1 MAALMLLGTISVSAA
16 GPAAPP
22 DSTATAE
29 NGIVTITWSP
39 PSASNIIVQSG
50 CTASNLSM
58 TPVAKAFMAQHPS
71 FDIRLAGGTND
82 FAFTEW
88 TEGRSDIAQAS
99 RAINANEMAEAQREG
114 LRPVDILIGAEAVAV
129 LVNPDLGIEDMSMEQ
144 LRGIYNG
151 SITTW
156 SDVGGPDLPVER
168 VGGMWGT
175 NAYNLI
181 NSMVLSGDRYAI
193 MSQYDAAAIPSEVIR
208 RDGGI
213 GFLLRGQVQ
222 PADES
227 MVVGISAAEGSR
239 YIKPDEGAVFSSA
252 YPLSRTLHLVMDGEP
267 DGALGSWI
275 SFILDP
281 DKGQAILEE
290 NGFFS
295 LPDGDRESGMKMIAG
310 TLNETLAFHVY
321 RSHDGTEERFVIN
334 GTTFT
339 DEMPPLGVNITYQVS
354 SVIDGEEGER
364 SPPLHVF
371 IPRVSTDETKGTPR
385 ESIYL
390 LPVVGIV
397 GISAVALLALVAR
410 RRR

>member
-1 MAALMLLGTISVSAA
+1 MAALMFLGTMSASAA
-16 GPAAPP
+16 GPAAPS

-39 PSASNIIVQSG
+39 PSASNIIVQTG

-58 TPVAKAFMAQHPS
+58 TPVAEAFMIQHPS
-71 FDIRLAGGTND
+71 FEIRLTGGTND
-82 FAFTEW
+82 LAFTEW

-99 RAINANEMAEAQREG
+99 RAINTKEMAEAQQEG

-129 LVNPDLGIEDMSMEQ
+129 LVNPDLGIEGMSMKQ

-156 SDVGGPDLPVER
+156 SDVGGPDVPVER
-168 VGGMWGT
+168 VGAMWGT

-181 NSMVLSGDRYAI
+181 NSMVLNGDRYAV
-193 MSQYDAAAIPSEVIR
+193 MSQYDAAEMSSEVMR

-213 GFLLRGQVQ
+213 GFLLHGQLQ

-227 MVVGISAAEGSR
+227 MVVGISAAEGGR
-239 YIKPDEGAVFSSA
+239 YVRPDESAVFSST
-252 YPLSRTLHLVMDGEP
+252 YPLARMFHLVTDGEP
-267 DGALGSWI
+267 DGALSSWI

-281 DKGQAILEE
+281 DKGQSILEE

-295 LPDGDRESGMKMIAG
+295 LPDEDRENGMRMIAG
-310 TLNETLAFHVY
+310 TLNEALAFHVY
-321 RSHDGTEERFVIN
+321 RSHDGTEERFVVN

-339 DEMPPLGVNITYQVS
+339 DEAPPLGVNITYQVS

-364 SPPLHVF
+364 SLPMHVF
-371 IPRVSTDETKGTPR
+371 IPEVPTDETKDAPGR
-385 ESIYL
+385 GDYL
-390 LPVVGIV
+390 LPMIGIV
-397 GISAVALLALVAR
+397 GISAVALLALTAR